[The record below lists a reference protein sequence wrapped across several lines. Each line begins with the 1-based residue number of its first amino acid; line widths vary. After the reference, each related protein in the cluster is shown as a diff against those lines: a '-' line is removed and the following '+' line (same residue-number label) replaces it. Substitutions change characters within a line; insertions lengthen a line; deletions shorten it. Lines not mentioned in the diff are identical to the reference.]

1 VPSRFLRFKLRG
13 SNEPNREPLVE
24 RLLARADEARVAPD
38 WRADAFAVLAPGTAL
53 PGIAPVALRAAGIA
67 TSATSQAAAWVCLAT
82 PVHYQAELSNVR
94 FAGDGILSLDAA
106 EAATLARDFNA
117 LWSGAGVHLWTASK
131 RLFCAFDAPLQVMTQ
146 DPELARG
153 RHLESFLPVGPD
165 AARLR
170 RLMSELEMWLFDHAV
185 NHGRS
190 FQSRLNI
197 SGLWL
202 WGGGA
207 PLATLPVVQGGA
219 AGEDVLFDA
228 FPVGTDRV
236 ADVMVVEAVPGGKA
250 WGDIESAWLE
260 PTLADLRSGRL
271 TRLDLS
277 AGNHRFTLSR
287 HWRRRFWRRTKSWW
301 EYFE

>member
-1 VPSRFLRFKLRG
+1 M
-13 SNEPNREPLVE
+13 E
-24 RLLARADEARVAPD
+24 RLLACADKASIALD

-53 PGIAPVALRAAGIA
+53 PCIAPVALRGAGIA
-67 TSATSQAAAWVCLAT
+67 PSTTSQAAAWVCLAT

-94 FAGDGILSLDAA
+94 FAGDGILSLESA
-106 EAATLARDFNA
+106 EAATLALDFNA
-117 LWSGAGVHLWTASK
+117 LWSGAGVHLWAASN
-131 RLFCAFDAPLQVMTQ
+131 RLFCGFDAPLQVMTQ

-153 RHLESFLPVGPD
+153 RHLETFLPAGPD

-185 NHGRS
+185 NHDRRNHS
-190 FQSRLNI
+190 HLAI

-207 PLATLPVVQGGA
+207 PLATLPVVHGGA

-228 FPVGTDRV
+228 FPVGSNRV
-236 ADVMVVEAVPGGKA
+236 ADVMVVEAVPGGEA
-250 WGDIESAWLE
+250 WGDIESVWLE
-260 PTLADLRSGRL
+260 PALADLRRGRL
-271 TRLDLS
+271 TRLELS
-277 AGNHRFTLSR
+277 AGNRLFTLSAR
-287 HWRRRFWRRTKSWW
+287 WRRRFWRRTKSWW